1 LYFGIIFSCLSLKN
15 YTIPRVFNMSSKEKL
30 LLFILACI
38 NFTHIIDFMIMMPL
52 GPQLMQIFDISPR
65 QFGFVVSAYGL
76 SAGVSGFLSAF
87 FVDNYDR
94 KKVVLF
100 AYTGFVAGTL
110 ACAFAPTYE
119 ILILTRTIAGTFG
132 GLIGAQVLSIV
143 ADTFEYERRA
153 TAMGFITTAFSLAA
167 VVGIPAGLFLASKF
181 GWHSPFLILGCL
193 GIVVIFLIY
202 QFVPKLDK
210 HLHNR
215 QPKQSPFAVI
225 TDITRNPNQ
234 LRALLLSTVIML
246 GHFSIIPYI
255 SPTLVANVGYSQ
267 DNIFLIYFVG
277 GICTI
282 FSAPLVGKLADRK
295 GKYPIFVTFAFL
307 SMIPIFLIT
316 NMFSGVLWGVLLISA
331 IFFVFSNGRL
341 IPTQAI
347 ISGVVTPQ
355 QRGSFMAINSSV
367 QLFAQAIATNIGGF
381 IIHKTPTGY
390 LENYP
395 IVGYYAIIMIFLSIF
410 IAKTVKPIAQ

>member
-1 LYFGIIFSCLSLKN
+1 
-15 YTIPRVFNMSSKEKL
+15 MSQKEKL

-52 GPQLMQIFDISPR
+52 GPQLMKIFDISPR

-76 SAGVSGFLSAF
+76 SAGISGFLSAF

-100 AYTGFVAGTL
+100 AYIGFVIGTL
-110 ACAFAPTYE
+110 ACAVAPTYE
-119 ILILTRTIAGTFG
+119 ILILARVVAGVFG

-153 TAMGFITTAFSLAA
+153 TAMGFITTAFSLAS
-167 VVGIPAGLFLASKF
+167 VVGIPAGLYLANHF
-181 GWHSPFLILGCL
+181 GWHSPFLVLGVL
-193 GIVVIFLIY
+193 GVLVIFLIY
-202 QFVPKLDK
+202 RYVPTLDK
-210 HLHNR
+210 HLKNR
-215 QPKQSPFAVI
+215 QPKESPFAVI

-234 LRALLLSTVIML
+234 LRALCLSTIIML

-255 SPTLVANVGYSQ
+255 SPTLVANVGFSQ
-267 DNIFLIYFVG
+267 GNIFLIYFVG
-277 GICTI
+277 GLLTI
-282 FSAPLVGKLADRK
+282 FSAPMVGKLADRK
-295 GKYPIFVTFAFL
+295 GKYPIFVTFALL

-316 NMFSGVLWGVLLISA
+316 NMFSGVLWGVLVISG

-347 ISGVVTPQ
+347 VSNVVGSR

-381 IIHKTPTGY
+381 IIHKTASGY
-390 LENYP
+390 LENYQY
-395 IVGYYAIIMIFLSIF
+395 VGYFAIIMIFISIF

>member
-1 LYFGIIFSCLSLKN
+1 M
-15 YTIPRVFNMSSKEKL
+15 TQKEKL

-52 GPQLMQIFDISPR
+52 GPQLMHIFNISPR

-76 SAGVSGFLSAF
+76 SAGVSGFLAAF

-100 AYTGFVAGTL
+100 AYTGFVVGTI
-110 ACAFAPTYE
+110 ACAFSPTYE
-119 ILILTRTIAGTFG
+119 ILILARIVAGIFG
-132 GLIGAQVLSIV
+132 GVLGSQVMSIV
-143 ADTFEYERRA
+143 ADAFEYERRA
-153 TAMGFITTAFSLAA
+153 TAMGYITTAFSLAA
-167 VVGIPAGLFLASKF
+167 VIGIPSGLYLATKF
-181 GWHSPFLILGCL
+181 GWHSPFLILGGL
-193 GIVVIFLIY
+193 GIIVIFLIY

-210 HLHNR
+210 HLKNR

-225 TDITRNPNQ
+225 TDITKNPNQ
-234 LRALLLSTVIML
+234 LRALLLSTIIML

-255 SPTLVANVGYSQ
+255 SPTLVANVGFGQ
-267 DNIFLIYFVG
+267 DNLFLIYLVG
-277 GICTI
+277 GLCTI
-282 FSAPLVGKLADRK
+282 FSAPMVGKLADRK
-295 GKYPIFVTFAFL
+295 GKYPIFVLFACL
-307 SMIPIFLIT
+307 SMLPIFLIT
-316 NMFSGVLWGVLLISA
+316 NMFSGNMWVVLPISG

-347 ISGVVTPQ
+347 VSSVVTPQ

-381 IIHKTPTGY
+381 IIHENASGY

-395 IVGYYAIIMIFLSIF
+395 FVGYFAIIMIFFSIF

>member
-1 LYFGIIFSCLSLKN
+1 M
-15 YTIPRVFNMSSKEKL
+15 TQKEKL

-52 GPQLMQIFDISPR
+52 GPQLMHIFDISPR

-76 SAGVSGFLSAF
+76 SAGISGFLAAF

-94 KKVVLF
+94 KKVILF
-100 AYTGFVAGTL
+100 AYTGFVAGTI

-132 GLIGAQVLSIV
+132 GLIGAQVMSIV

-167 VVGIPAGLFLASKF
+167 VVGIPSGLFLATKF
-181 GWHSPFLILGCL
+181 GWHSPFLVLGGL
-193 GIVVIFLIY
+193 GIIVIFLIY
-202 QFVPKLDK
+202 KYVPTLDK
-210 HLHNR
+210 HLKNR
-215 QPKQSPFAVI
+215 QPKQSSFAVI
-225 TDITRNPNQ
+225 TDITQNPNQ
-234 LRALLLSTVIML
+234 LRALSLSTIIML

-277 GICTI
+277 GLLTI
-282 FSAPLVGKLADRK
+282 FSAPMVGKLADRK
-295 GKYPIFVTFAFL
+295 GKYPVFVTFAFL

-316 NMFSGVLWGVLLISA
+316 NMFSGVLWGVLLISG

-347 ISGVVTPQ
+347 ISSVVMPQ
-355 QRGSFMAINSSV
+355 QRGSFMAINSSL

-381 IIHKTPTGY
+381 IIYKNPSGY

-395 IVGYYAIIMIFLSIF
+395 YVGYFAIIMIFFSIF
-410 IAKTVKPIAQ
+410 IAKTVKPLAQ

>member
-1 LYFGIIFSCLSLKN
+1 
-15 YTIPRVFNMSSKEKL
+15 
-30 LLFILACI
+30 
-38 NFTHIIDFMIMMPL
+38 MIMMPL
-52 GPQLMQIFDISPR
+52 GPQLMKIFDISPR
-65 QFGFVVSAYGL
+65 EFGFVVSAYGL
-76 SAGVSGFLSAF
+76 SAGISGFLSAF

-100 AYTGFVAGTL
+100 AYIGFVIGTL
-110 ACAFAPTYE
+110 ACAVAPTYE
-119 ILILTRTIAGTFG
+119 ILILARVVAGVFG

-153 TAMGFITTAFSLAA
+153 TAMGFITTAFSLAS
-167 VVGIPAGLFLASKF
+167 VVGIPAGLYLANHF
-181 GWHSPFLILGCL
+181 GWHSPFLVLGVL
-193 GIVVIFLIY
+193 GVLVIFLIY
-202 QFVPKLDK
+202 RYVPTLDK
-210 HLHNR
+210 HLKNR
-215 QPKQSPFAVI
+215 QPKESPFAVI

-234 LRALLLSTVIML
+234 LRALCLSTIIML

-255 SPTLVANVGYSQ
+255 SPTLVANVGFSQ
-267 DNIFLIYFVG
+267 GNIFLIYFVG
-277 GICTI
+277 GLLTI
-282 FSAPLVGKLADRK
+282 FSAPMVGKLADRK
-295 GKYPIFVTFAFL
+295 GKYPIFVTFALL

-316 NMFSGVLWGVLLISA
+316 NMFSGVLWGVLVISG

-347 ISGVVTPQ
+347 VSNVVGSR

-381 IIHKTPTGY
+381 IIHKTASGY
-390 LENYP
+390 LENYQY
-395 IVGYYAIIMIFLSIF
+395 VGYFAIIMIFISIF

>member
-1 LYFGIIFSCLSLKN
+1 M
-15 YTIPRVFNMSSKEKL
+15 TQKEKL
-30 LLFILACI
+30 LLFILSCI

-100 AYTGFVAGTL
+100 AYIGFVAGTF

-119 ILILTRTIAGTFG
+119 FLILARIIAGIFG
-132 GLIGAQVLSIV
+132 GIIGSQVMSIV
-143 ADTFEYERRA
+143 ADAFEYERRA

-167 VVGIPAGLFLASKF
+167 VVGIPSGLYLATKF
-181 GWHSPFLILGCL
+181 GWHSPFLVLGSL
-193 GIVVIFLIY
+193 GIIVIFLIY
-202 QFVPKLDK
+202 KYVPALDK
-210 HLHNR
+210 HLQNR
-215 QPKQSPFAVI
+215 QVKQSPFAVI
-225 TDITRNPNQ
+225 TAILESPNQ
-234 LRALLLSTVIML
+234 MRALFLSTIIML

-255 SPTLVANVGYSQ
+255 SPTLVANVGFSQ
-267 DNIFLIYFVG
+267 DNLFLIYFVG
-277 GICTI
+277 GLCTI
-282 FSAPLVGKLADRK
+282 FSAPLVGKLADKK
-295 GKYPIFVTFAFL
+295 GKYPVFVIFALL
-307 SMIPIFLIT
+307 SLIPIFLIT
-316 NMFSGVLWGVLLISA
+316 NMFSGVIWGVLVIAA

-347 ISGVVTPQ
+347 VSSVVSPQ

-381 IIHKTPTGY
+381 IIHKTPSGF
-390 LENYP
+390 LENYQY
-395 IVGYYAIIMIFLSIF
+395 VGYFAMIMIFLSIF
-410 IAKTVKPIAQ
+410 IAKTVKPIGQ

>member
-1 LYFGIIFSCLSLKN
+1 MTKQ
-15 YTIPRVFNMSSKEKL
+15 EKL

-52 GPQLMQIFDISPR
+52 GPQLMKIFDISPR

-76 SAGVSGFLSAF
+76 SAGISGFLAAF

-94 KKVVLF
+94 KQVVLL
-100 AYTGFVAGTL
+100 AYIGFVVGTI

-119 ILILTRTIAGTFG
+119 ILIAARVVAGIFG
-132 GLIGAQVLSIV
+132 GLIGAQVMSIV

-167 VVGIPAGLFLASKF
+167 VAGIPAGLYLANHF
-181 GWHSPFLILGCL
+181 GWHSPFLILGLL
-193 GIVVIFLIY
+193 GVVVVFLIY
-202 QFVPKLDK
+202 QYVPKLDK
-210 HLHNR
+210 HLQNR
-215 QPKQSPFAVI
+215 QINQNPFGVI
-225 TDITRNPNQ
+225 TDILNNPNQ
-234 LRALLLSTVIML
+234 LRALGLSTVIML

-255 SPTLVANVGYSQ
+255 SPTLVANVGFSQ

-277 GICTI
+277 GLLTI

-295 GKYPIFVTFAFL
+295 GKYPVFVTFALL

-316 NMFSGVLWGVLLISA
+316 NMPSGVLWGVLAISG

-347 ISGVVTPQ
+347 VSGVVSPQ

-381 IIHKTPTGY
+381 IIHKTPSGY

-395 IVGYYAIIMIFLSIF
+395 IVGYFAMAMIFFSIF
-410 IAKTVKPIAQ
+410 IARTIKPINQ

>member
-1 LYFGIIFSCLSLKN
+1 M
-15 YTIPRVFNMSSKEKL
+15 TQKEKL

-52 GPQLMQIFDISPR
+52 GPQLIKIFDISPR
-65 QFGFVVSAYGL
+65 QFGFIVSAYGL
-76 SAGVSGFLSAF
+76 SAGISGFLSAF

-100 AYTGFVAGTL
+100 AYTGFVAGTV
-110 ACAFAPTYE
+110 ACAFAPTFE

-132 GLIGAQVLSIV
+132 GLIGSQVLSIV

-153 TAMGFITTAFSLAA
+153 TAMGFITTAFSLAS
-167 VVGIPAGLFLASKF
+167 VVGIPSGLYLASHF
-181 GWHSPFLILGCL
+181 GWHSPFLVLGVL
-193 GIVVIFLIY
+193 GIVVIFLISR
-202 QFVPKLDK
+202 FVPVLDK
-210 HLHNR
+210 HLRN
-215 QPKQSPFAVI
+215 KQHKQNPFEAI
-225 TDITRNPNQ
+225 TNIAKNPNQ
-234 LRALLLSTVIML
+234 LRALSLSTIIML

-255 SPTLVANVGYSQ
+255 SPTLVSNVGYSQ

-277 GICTI
+277 GLLTI
-282 FSAPLVGKLADRK
+282 FSAPMVGKLADRK
-295 GKYPIFVTFAFL
+295 GKYPVFVTFAIL
-307 SMIPIFLIT
+307 SMLPIFLIT
-316 NMFSGVLWGVLLISA
+316 NMFSGELWIVLIIAG

-347 ISGVVTPQ
+347 ISNVVTPQ

-381 IIHKTPTGY
+381 IIHKTPSGFI
-390 LENYP
+390 ENYP
-395 IVGYYAIIMIFLSIF
+395 YVGYFSMLMIFFSIF
-410 IAKTVKPIAQ
+410 IAKTVKSITQ